1 MESPYT
7 PPPRFWMRLFLWYCR
22 PEIAEDIEGDLHER
36 YQLRL
41 QRQGRAKA
49 HRRFI
54 MEVLF
59 LFRPG
64 IVRPLINTRSNSI
77 AMFQFNL
84 KIAFRNIRRYQ
95 RTFLINLIGLS
106 TGLACTLLI
115 FLWVQDER
123 AVDQFHEH
131 KDQLYQVHSV
141 FYGPEETEVF
151 RSAQSVLGPFLREQ
165 VTGIQLTCVTSRI
178 AGNQL
183 LKVGDRTTKARGQ
196 LVEKDFF
203 QMFSFPLQMG
213 DPATVVAER
222 NQVVLS
228 EKLSRELFG
237 APQLAMGQS
246 LDYQLGDEIL
256 SLEVVGI
263 MEDQP
268 KNSTQQFDFALSFE
282 HFRDLQGESAES
294 WGNYSPACYVLLEEG
309 TDPKTI
315 GDIITQ
321 AVHENEANSEDMGAS
336 LFPYTSLYLHNKF
349 EDGKQSGGRI
359 TYVRLFSLVALFIL
373 GIACINFMN
382 LATAQ
387 ASRRLKEIGVKKAM
401 GAVRRSLMAQ
411 QFTESTL
418 IAFLSLT
425 LALVWVAL
433 LLPEFNVI
441 TGKRLFLT
449 WDLTWI
455 SGALGITF
463 LAGVLAGSYPALYL
477 SGFHP
482 LQLLKSNLNSHQ
494 GDKRAREGLV
504 VFQFA
509 ISILL
514 LVAVSVVF
522 KQIKYTQN
530 MSLGYNQ
537 ENVVRL
543 RTDGNILQNRETF
556 LQQVNALPSVTKAT
570 VSSHHLQRHYT
581 ANTGIKWP
589 GKDPDLRAAFEIV
602 HVGPEFFETL
612 EMPLAS
618 GRYFGK
624 EIWRL
629 DTNQVLVNESA
640 VEMMG
645 LEEPLG
651 TQLTLWNGNKREI
664 IGVVKDFHFE
674 TVHEPF
680 KPVVFYYDPNDTG
693 YLYARVRTEHVGEA
707 VSEIQ
712 SVYGEFN
719 PGVTFNYTFI
729 DENFE
734 AQYRAERQIADLARY
749 FAILAVLISC
759 LGLLGLVA
767 FTADRRK
774 KEIGVRKVLGASVVS
789 ILVLLSRNFAKL
801 IVLALLLA
809 LPPGYLLAQRWLD
822 TFAFHTQ
829 LPHTLFAAIAG
840 LSILLAVSIVV
851 FQSWRIT
858 RMNPAV
864 ALQDE

>member
-203 QMFSFPLQMG
+203 QMFSFPLQRG